1 MIHSILHPK
10 SVYKRLVTDLRSRPF
25 DFRLVSRV
33 KRCETRQTNEHF
45 YHLRLWQ
52 INEGYGV
59 FVKCSWCDIKV
70 FGSFKWRTLYQAV
83 SDVQLVKQRKMV
95 KKRDRRGRATNEG
108 GFYHYAFLVRK
119 K

>member
-1 MIHSILHPK
+1 M
-10 SVYKRLVTDLRSRPF
+10 
-25 DFRLVSRV
+25 
-33 KRCETRQTNEHF
+33 NEHF

-108 GFYHYAFLVRK
+108 GFYHYTFLVRSRHDS
-119 K
+119 